1 MDCEL
6 GSRFLF
12 LYLKHE
18 ISTLRKKKLCH
29 TNCLHSIKLSKFPF
43 IWCSVL
49 QVFLVW
55 FSSFPAL
62 FSYFHKKTFK
72 LHINKITTSI
82 FCL

>member
-18 ISTLRKKKLCH
+18 ISTLRKKNYV
-29 TNCLHSIKLSKFPF
+29 TQIVYIVSSCLNFLSSGVRFYKYFYYG
-43 IWCSVL
+43 
-49 QVFLVW
+49 

-62 FSYFHKKTFK
+62 FSYFHKKN
-72 LHINKITTSI
+72 L
-82 FCL
+82 